1 MLDRQQAQLVL
12 KLTRS
17 AHLPPTASVNVS
29 IDGRLM
35 STETGNRLPA
45 QAAYRLSPGAH
56 TIQLEAIDNTGEK
69 RMVPGQVNLAP
80 AAIVELPMTL

>member
-1 MLDRQQAQLVL
+1 MSDRQQAQLVV

-17 AHLPPTASVNVS
+17 ANLLPAASVNVS
-29 IDGRLM
+29 IDGQLM

-45 QAAYRLSPGAH
+45 QAAYQLTPGAH

-69 RMVPGQVNLAP
+69 RVVPGQVNLAP
-80 AAIVELPMTL
+80 AAMVELPMTL